1 MIDLTVSPDLYKN
14 DALIGNSCEEPVVI
28 VGEHALACN
37 GLTTALC
44 STKQLS
50 TLYTGIDGIINPI
63 CGWYFSPW
71 ADRYEHTRPSPKH
84 EKILIPTR
92 ERALW
97 EYMMLHEKFD
107 EGILIEGLSD
117 YLRLTENAEDKL
129 LEEARYWGCG
139 EEDVK
144 YWINE
149 AINDYEV

>member
-1 MIDLTVSPDLYKN
+1 MKLLVSPDLYQN
-14 DALIGNSCEEPVVI
+14 DVLIGNACEEPAVV
-28 VGEHALACN
+28 VGDHALACN

-44 STKQLS
+44 SIKQLS
-50 TLYTGIDGIINPI
+50 TLTVGIDGINTFI
-63 CGWYFSPW
+63 CIWYFSPW

-84 EKILIPTR
+84 PKILIPTR

-129 LEEARYWGCG
+129 IAEAQYWGCG
-139 EEDVK
+139 EDLVK
-144 YWINE
+144 YWIKE
-149 AINDYEV
+149 ALNDYEV

>member
-1 MIDLTVSPDLYKN
+1 M
-14 DALIGNSCEEPVVI
+14 LIGNSCGHPIVI
-28 VGEHALACN
+28 IGEHALACN

-50 TLYTGIDGIINPI
+50 TLTVGIDGINNFI
-63 CGWYFSPW
+63 CIWYFSPW
-71 ADRYEHTRPSPKH
+71 ANHYDHTRPSPKH

-129 LEEARYWGCG
+129 LEEARYCGCG

-149 AINDYEV
+149 SINDYEV

>member
-1 MIDLTVSPDLYKN
+1 MELKVSPDLYMN
-14 DALIGNSCEEPVVI
+14 DKRIGNVLDSYAVV

-37 GLTTALC
+37 GLTTALY
-44 STKQLS
+44 SVKQLS
-50 TLYTGIDGIINPI
+50 TLTVGIDGINNYI
-63 CGWYFSPW
+63 CMWYFSPW
-71 ADRYEHTRPSPKH
+71 AERYDHTRPSPKH

-117 YLRLTENAEDKL
+117 YLRLTDNAEGKL

-139 EEDVK
+139 EEDVE
-144 YWINE
+144 YWVNE
-149 AINDYEV
+149 AYNDYEV